1 MDEDKRSINERIIK
15 LTLKILYLLTGE
27 NYGPIHKSGDAQS
40 PSLTPKRTND
50 ENILKVTNEIIML
63 LTGEVPIRCQDVTV
77 YFSMEEWEYLEG
89 HKDLYK
95 DVMMD
100 NQPPLTSPDGSS
112 NRNSPERCPRP
123 LYSRDSTQEDQEI
136 PQEDHNTSDDYPEE
150 DLNIVF
156 LEVDQQDTEEA
167 DYKIKE
173 EDVPVEISTADGQ
186 YRTVS
191 TSPSPLL
198 AAPPDAEVKDEG
210 PPAKSAAKHTV
221 IPKRH
226 PTLHSPA
233 LLPTLSTNSSNA
245 VSHSNTT
252 PSNRVEGRFP
262 CPDCGKSFNYRAKL
276 LSHQITHTHEKAFSC
291 DECGRRFAHKT
302 SLLDHQKIHTG
313 EKPYSCSYCGK
324 SFIQKSKMT
333 RHQRIH
339 TGERPYSCAECGRC
353 FAYRSN
359 LIEHQRIHTGEMLYP
374 CAECGKCF
382 THKTKVIAHQKV
394 HSGEKPY
401 SCSDC
406 GKNFGHKF
414 NLLEHQKTHTGE
426 KPFECTLCGKF
437 FARKSNLVEHQ
448 KVHTGEKPFPCLQCG
463 QRFAHRSTL
472 VKHQSTHKID
482 ETSPEKALRHTQLG
496 LQTLPLVDK
505 RDPPV

>member
-1 MDEDKRSINERIIK
+1 
-15 LTLKILYLLTGE
+15 
-27 NYGPIHKSGDAQS
+27 
-40 PSLTPKRTND
+40 
-50 ENILKVTNEIIML
+50 
-63 LTGEVPIRCQDVTV
+63 
-77 YFSMEEWEYLEG
+77 MEEWEYLEG

-95 DVMMD
+95 DVMMED
-100 NQPPLTSPDGSS
+100 RPPLTSPDGSS
-112 NRNSPERCPRP
+112 NRNTPERCPSP
-123 LYSRDSTQEDQEI
+123 LCSWDSTQEHHEI
-136 PQEDHNTSDDYPEE
+136 SQEDHNTSDEYQEE

-156 LEVDQQDTEEA
+156 LEADQDTEEA
-167 DYKIKE
+167 DHKIKE
-173 EDVPVEISTADGQ
+173 EEVPVEISTDGQ

-191 TSPSPLL
+191 TSPSPVL
-198 AAPPDAEVKDEG
+198 ADPPDAEIKDED
-210 PPAKSAAKHTV
+210 PPAA
-221 IPKRH
+221 
-226 PTLHSPA
+226 TLHSPA
-233 LLPTLSTNSSNA
+233 PPSTPSMCSGNSVN
-245 VSHSNTT
+245 HSSPT

-339 TGERPYSCAECGRC
+339 TGERPYTCAECGRC

-472 VKHQSTHKID
+472 VKHQSTHKIA
-482 ETSPEKALRHTQLG
+482 ETSTEKALRHTQLG
-496 LQTLPLVDK
+496 LQTLPSVDKQGPSEKSLQHKPLVLQPLVDK
-505 RDPPV
+505 QDPPVCISFGGDRDTGGFLLS